1 MDDATAV
8 KEAIMVA
15 PYRRRKAPAELRKG
29 LGIILLYVIS
39 ITVSAHAGEVDTGGE
54 DKDLPYRVVEGR
66 VDESTY
72 TGWRVFHSACYLCH
86 GVDAVGTDVAPS
98 LVDTV
103 SEMSA
108 SDFAVAVLNRYR
120 IALSFGDAAKDGAAS
135 TDPLAEFDPDEV
147 LSRKRGELMMP
158 AWERSPAVKPHVL
171 DIYAY
176 VRARSDGVLGPGRP
190 EKMQQ

>member
-1 MDDATAV
+1 
-8 KEAIMVA
+8 MV
-15 PYRRRKAPAELRKG
+15 PLYRRRKVPVELRKS
-29 LGIILLYVIS
+29 LAVILFNIIAIS
-39 ITVSAHAGEVDTGGE
+39 APVHAGETGTGGE
-54 DKDLPYRVVEGR
+54 NEDRPYRVIEGK

-108 SDFAVAVLNRYR
+108 SDFGVAVLNRYR
-120 IALSFGDAAKDGAAS
+120 IVLGFGDAAKDSTES
-135 TDPLAEFDPDEV
+135 TDPPAEFDSDEV

-158 AWERSPAVKPHVL
+158 AWEGSPAVTPHVL

-190 EKMQQ
+190 EKIQ